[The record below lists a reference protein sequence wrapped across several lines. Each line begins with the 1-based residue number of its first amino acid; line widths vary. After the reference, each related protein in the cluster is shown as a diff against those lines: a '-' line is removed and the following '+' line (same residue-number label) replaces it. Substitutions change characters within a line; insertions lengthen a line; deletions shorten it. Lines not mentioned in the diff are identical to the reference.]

1 MGLRKSGMWN
11 AFDEEVHELA
21 EATCV
26 FLGLAK
32 ELAQIIDEMA
42 VAGGL
47 PELHFCHQQ
56 PALLCAPLEVIQVV
70 IKMEAVPLC
79 TCAVYSMDCEPH
91 AGSFGVCVIWCRRW
105 LLFSRLPFCP
115 VTITAVKQPSLL
127 CNS

>member
-1 MGLRKSGMWN
+1 MGLRKSSMWY

-47 PELHFCHQQ
+47 PELHFCPQQ

-79 TCAVYSMDCEPH
+79 TCAVYLMDCEPH
-91 AGSFGVCVIWCRRW
+91 AGSFGVCDLVST
-105 LLFSRLPFCP
+105 LAFVQS
-115 VTITAVKQPSLL
+115 PSLL
-127 CNS
+127 FGNCNDGEATFPVVQ